1 MPRST
6 QLVKVLAISL
16 CLAPAL
22 APALAACSFSGGDGE
37 GDGQGG
43 DCDFSFQPLCGLS
56 FEGTRTFTSQT
67 LDTSVDSVCSKVVP
81 ANASTGAP
89 ELCVISAA
97 TIEVVAGATLRA
109 IGSRPLVLAA
119 SESIQVVGTID
130 ASSKRATTTPNQPE
144 SLGAGAQS
152 APCSPFARA
161 VVDGQEGASGGA
173 GGSLRGDGGGGGS
186 GNITTAPGGLPNP
199 KIAKLSVLRGGCRG
213 QAGGASTGRAN
224 GGAGG
229 TGGPGG
235 GSIYLAAGTSILIQ
249 PTGAIAVNGAG
260 GGGGATEAG
269 GGGGGSGGLLVL
281 EAPTILQVG
290 RLAANGGGG
299 GGGGYFD
306 ELSNLPDLGAPGAD
320 GAVGITP
327 AAGGVNRSTYGN
339 GASGAANLTAP
350 SSGAS
355 SPGGGGGGGG
365 GVGRIH
371 RASGTLTGTGG
382 VSSPPV
388 E

>member
-1 MPRST
+1 MKTR
-6 QLVKVLAISL
+6 VCAVF
-16 CLAPAL
+16 
-22 APALAACSFSGGDGE
+22 FSGVFACTFPRPDEGATDGA
-37 GDGQGG
+37 G
-43 DCDFSFQPLCGLS
+43 DCDFSFQPLCRLS
-56 FEGTRTFTSQT
+56 FAGTRTFTSQT
-67 LDTSVDSVCSKVVP
+67 LDTSVDSVCTVVVP

-97 TIEVVAGATLRA
+97 TIEVAAGATLRA

-144 SLGAGAQS
+144 SLGAGAES

-173 GGSLRGDGGGGGS
+173 GGSLRGEGGGGGT
-186 GNITTAPGGLPNP
+186 GNLTTAPGGLPNP
-199 KIAKLSVLRGGCRG
+199 KIAKLDVLRGGCRG
-213 QAGGASTGRAN
+213 QAGGASTGRAD

-235 GSIYLAAGTSILIQ
+235 GSIYLAAGTRIQIQ

-306 ELSNLPDLGAPGAD
+306 ELSNLPDRGVPGAD
-320 GAVGITP
+320 GAVGITQAP
-327 AAGGVNRSTYGN
+327 GGVNRSTYGN

-355 SPGGGGGGGG
+355 SGGGGGGGG
-365 GVGRIH
+365 GGAGRIH
-371 RASGTLTGTGG
+371 RASGTITGTGG

>member
-1 MPRST
+1 MKTR
-6 QLVKVLAISL
+6 VCAVF
-16 CLAPAL
+16 
-22 APALAACSFSGGDGE
+22 FSGVFACTFPRPDEGATDGA
-37 GDGQGG
+37 G
-43 DCDFSFQPLCGLS
+43 DCDFSFQPLCRLS
-56 FEGTRTFTSQT
+56 FAGTRTFTSQT
-67 LDTSVDSVCSKVVP
+67 LDTSVDSVCTVVVP

-97 TIEVVAGATLRA
+97 TIEVAAGATLRA

-144 SLGAGAQS
+144 SLGAGAES

-186 GNITTAPGGLPNP
+186 GNIDFTSLPGGLPNP
-199 KIAKLSVLRGGCRG
+199 KVAKLDVLRGGCRG

-235 GSIYLAAGTSILIQ
+235 GSIYLAAATRIQIQ

-320 GAVGITP
+320 GAVGTMP
-327 AAGGVNRSTYGN
+327 AAGGMNRLSFGYGS
-339 GASGAANLTAP
+339 SGAANNFSAP
-350 SSGAS
+350 AVGQS

-365 GVGRIH
+365 GAGRIH